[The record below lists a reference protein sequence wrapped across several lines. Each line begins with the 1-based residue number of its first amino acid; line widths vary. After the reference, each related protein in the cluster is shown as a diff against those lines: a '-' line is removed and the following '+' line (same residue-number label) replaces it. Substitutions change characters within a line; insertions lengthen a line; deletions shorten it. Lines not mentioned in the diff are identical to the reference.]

1 MLTDIKFRN
10 KNVKCINLNTIGEKQ
25 QIFKHKKGDFTDQLY
40 ILYTSGTTGNPKGT
54 LCKKSS
60 VMNLLDDMNKRASN
74 HPNKIIGSL
83 WTSVSF
89 DVSIYEIFSV
99 LIQGGELVIVP
110 EIIRYIATEYFKW
123 LYENNVNFTY
133 IPPSMLTEFSEYV
146 CYNENVPK
154 LQRLLVGV
162 EPITNSTLRKI
173 ADEIPGIDIFNGYG
187 PTETTICS
195 TMFKYEGVSNEERV
209 PIGNP
214 LQNSSLYIL
223 DDDLNIMPMFV
234 PGELYISGVGVS
246 MGYINL
252 KNENINSFIN
262 NPYAI
267 DKNNAIMYRTG
278 DIVRLDGSEVIFVGR
293 EDSQIKLNGYKV
305 NLYEITDVIK
315 II

>member
-1 MLTDIKFRN
+1 
-10 KNVKCINLNTIGEKQ
+10 
-25 QIFKHKKGDFTDQLY
+25 
-40 ILYTSGTTGNPKGT
+40 
-54 LCKKSS
+54 
-60 VMNLLDDMNKRASN
+60 MNLLDDMNKRASN

-315 II
+315 NNLEGCVDAILEVQDKNL

>member
-162 EPITNSTLRKI
+162 EPIT
-173 ADEIPGIDIFNGYG
+173 
-187 PTETTICS
+187 
-195 TMFKYEGVSNEERV
+195 
-209 PIGNP
+209 
-214 LQNSSLYIL
+214 
-223 DDDLNIMPMFV
+223 
-234 PGELYISGVGVS
+234 
-246 MGYINL
+246 
-252 KNENINSFIN
+252 
-262 NPYAI
+262 
-267 DKNNAIMYRTG
+267 
-278 DIVRLDGSEVIFVGR
+278 IVL
-293 EDSQIKLNGYKV
+293 
-305 NLYEITDVIK
+305 
-315 II
+315 